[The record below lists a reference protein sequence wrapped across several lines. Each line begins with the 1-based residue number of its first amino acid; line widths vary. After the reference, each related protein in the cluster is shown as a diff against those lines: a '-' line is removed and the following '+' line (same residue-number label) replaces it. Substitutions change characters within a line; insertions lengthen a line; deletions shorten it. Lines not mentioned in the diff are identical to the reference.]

1 MSDEIKKIL
10 VPLDGSENSMRG
22 LNKAIS
28 IAKLSG
34 GEVKGIYI
42 RPSAPVFGRNIKP
55 KYSEALT
62 KDEEF
67 LNTAKNIA
75 GENKINFS
83 CHITEVEKPG
93 EFIVKF
99 AEDQNC
105 DLIVI
110 GARGIGTVKEFFF
123 GSVSNYVVHKTQIP
137 ILIIK

>member
-1 MSDEIKKIL
+1 MSYEIKKIL

-22 LNKAIS
+22 LDKAIS

-34 GEVKGIYI
+34 SEIKGVYV
-42 RPSAPVFGRNIKP
+42 RPSAPVFGRNIKT
-55 KYSEALT
+55 KYSDVMT

-67 LNTAKNIA
+67 LGVAKNRA
-75 GENKINFS
+75 DENQIKLTA
-83 CHITEVEKPG
+83 HITEVEKPG
-93 EFIVKF
+93 EFIVKY
-99 AEDQNC
+99 AEKQNC

-110 GARGIGTVKEFFF
+110 GARGIGTLKEFFF

>member
-34 GEVKGIYI
+34 GEIKGVYI

-55 KYSEALT
+55 KYSEILT

-75 GENKINFS
+75 SENKINLS
-83 CHITEVEKPG
+83 YHITEVEKPG

-99 AEDQNC
+99 AQDQNC